1 MPLPT
6 TPPEYREW
14 LSSLK
19 DEIHQARRRA
29 ALAVNSEMI
38 LLYWRI
44 GREIVQRQAVHKWGA
59 RVIDQLATDL
69 HSEFPDVRGFSP
81 RNLKYMRK
89 LALTWPDQQIV
100 QQVVAQ
106 LPWGQNV
113 TLLDKLQDDGQR
125 LWYARAAIEHG
136 WSRDILV
143 HQIETRLHE
152 RQGRAITN
160 FDATMEPVRAA
171 AAADLFKDPYVLDFV
186 DIAEDAH
193 ERHLE
198 RALTERIKDLLLEL
212 GKGFSFMGSQYH
224 LDVAGQDYYLD
235 LLFYH
240 TRLHSYVVIDLKMG
254 EFEPEFAG
262 KMNFY
267 LAAVDDKL
275 RTEGDNPSI
284 GLILCRGKNG
294 LIVEYA
300 LRDLNKPMAV
310 SEYTVLPPNIANALP
325 SPDVL
330 EAGLEDHLGIP
341 DVGDGSDSVSGGPGR
356 GK

>member
-125 LWYARAAIEHG
+125 LWYARAA
-136 WSRDILV
+136 
-143 HQIETRLHE
+143 
-152 RQGRAITN
+152 
-160 FDATMEPVRAA
+160 
-171 AAADLFKDPYVLDFV
+171 
-186 DIAEDAH
+186 
-193 ERHLE
+193 
-198 RALTERIKDLLLEL
+198 
-212 GKGFSFMGSQYH
+212 
-224 LDVAGQDYYLD
+224 
-235 LLFYH
+235 
-240 TRLHSYVVIDLKMG
+240 
-254 EFEPEFAG
+254 
-262 KMNFY
+262 
-267 LAAVDDKL
+267 
-275 RTEGDNPSI
+275 
-284 GLILCRGKNG
+284 
-294 LIVEYA
+294 
-300 LRDLNKPMAV
+300 
-310 SEYTVLPPNIANALP
+310 PPCQ
-325 SPDVL
+325 
-330 EAGLEDHLGIP
+330 
-341 DVGDGSDSVSGGPGR
+341 
-356 GK
+356 

>member
-1 MPLPT
+1 
-6 TPPEYREW
+6 
-14 LSSLK
+14 
-19 DEIHQARRRA
+19 
-29 ALAVNSEMI
+29 V
-38 LLYWRI
+38 
-44 GREIVQRQAVHKWGA
+44 
-59 RVIDQLATDL
+59 
-69 HSEFPDVRGFSP
+69 
-81 RNLKYMRK
+81 
-89 LALTWPDQQIV
+89 QQI
-100 QQVVAQ
+100 VAQ

-198 RALTERIKDLLLEL
+198 RALIERIKDLLLEL
-212 GKGFSFMGSQYH
+212 GKGFSFMGSQYR

-300 LRDLNKPMAV
+300 LRDLNKPVAV

-330 EAGLEDHLGIP
+330 EAGLEDHLNA
-341 DVGDGSDSVSGGPGR
+341 SDTTDASVSPSNGPGR

>member
-1 MPLPT
+1 MPLQT
-6 TPPEYREW
+6 TPPEYKEW
-14 LSSLK
+14 LRTLK

-29 ALAVNSEMI
+29 ALAVNSELI

-59 RVIDQLATDL
+59 RVIDRLAADL
-69 HSEFPDVRGFSP
+69 HTEFPDVRGFSP

-89 LALTWPDQQIV
+89 LALTWSDQQIV

-113 TLLDKLQDDGQR
+113 TLLDKVRDDGQR

-143 HQIETRLHE
+143 HQIETKLHE

-160 FDATMEPVRAA
+160 FDTTMEPTRAV

-186 DIAEDAH
+186 EIAEDAH

-198 RALTERIKDLLLEL
+198 RALIERIKDLLLEL

-224 LDVAGQDYYLD
+224 LDVAGQDY
-235 LLFYH
+235 
-240 TRLHSYVVIDLKMG
+240 
-254 EFEPEFAG
+254 
-262 KMNFY
+262 
-267 LAAVDDKL
+267 
-275 RTEGDNPSI
+275 
-284 GLILCRGKNG
+284 
-294 LIVEYA
+294 A
-300 LRDLNKPMAV
+300 L
-310 SEYTVLPPNIANALP
+310 TT
-325 SPDVL
+325 
-330 EAGLEDHLGIP
+330 LGRRRRAHP
-341 DVGDGSDSVSGGPGR
+341 
-356 GK
+356 

>member
-6 TPPEYREW
+6 IPPEYREW

-44 GREIVQRQAVHKWGA
+44 GREIVQRQAAHKWGA

-100 QQVVAQ
+100 QQIVAQ

-186 DIAEDAH
+186 DIDEDAH

-198 RALTERIKDLLLEL
+198 RALIERIKDLLLEL
-212 GKGFSFMGSQYH
+212 GKGFSFMGSQYR

-254 EFEPEFAG
+254 
-262 KMNFY
+262 
-267 LAAVDDKL
+267 
-275 RTEGDNPSI
+275 

-330 EAGLEDHLGIP
+330 VAGLEDHLDVP
-341 DVGDGSDSVSGGPGR
+341 DAGDGSDSVSGGPGR

>member
-1 MPLPT
+1 LLVG
-6 TPPEYREW
+6 RDGNGFFDV
-14 LSSLK
+14 LHKLGSRRNLAF
-19 DEIHQARRRA
+19 DEIAWRLRKNAALGCGIAERGSRRRQRIEISYASLPLVALRKHFSKCSETVFPAGIQIEVLEKRLHGLFGVDRKPIIAYEDAGADQVGAFCRA

-44 GREIVQRQAVHKWGA
+44 GREIVQRQAAHKWGA

-100 QQVVAQ
+100 QQIVAQ

-152 RQGRAITN
+152 RQGRAIMN
-160 FDATMEPVRAA
+160 FDATMEPVWAA

-198 RALTERIKDLLLEL
+198 KALIERIKDLLLEL
-212 GKGFSFMGSQYH
+212 GKGFSFMGSQYR

-240 TRLHSYVVIDLKMG
+240 TRLHS
-254 EFEPEFAG
+254 
-262 KMNFY
+262 
-267 LAAVDDKL
+267 L
-275 RTEGDNPSI
+275 RGHRS
-284 GLILCRGKNG
+284 
-294 LIVEYA
+294 
-300 LRDLNKPMAV
+300 
-310 SEYTVLPPNIANALP
+310 
-325 SPDVL
+325 
-330 EAGLEDHLGIP
+330 
-341 DVGDGSDSVSGGPGR
+341 
-356 GK
+356 